1 MKTKISP
8 AAVGMFILGAL
19 ALFVVLFLS
28 FGGSNVFAQPSRFLI
43 YFDESVSGLDP
54 GAPLKVNGVRIG
66 RVAAVNVRYDL
77 ATRKALVQT
86 VCEINR
92 NVLTD
97 NAGVTIDLTSAAQL
111 RGLIERGLRARL
123 NFTGITGLLF
133 VELDFEDPV
142 KYPADPRFVA
152 ESLPVVPAIPSPIA
166 EVQQSVIEIVANLK
180 KVDFAALSKDIRT
193 LLTTATQKVNELD
206 LKGLSERMG
215 NAAQSVTAF
224 VESPEAKL
232 AFANLNQTLTDARAA
247 IAKIDGQVGPVSD
260 DLKRTLAEAQ
270 AALKSLSGAAD
281 TTRRFVQA
289 QGNVG
294 DELTQSLR
302 QMADAAAAIERLADA
317 VQRDPSSLIVGKK
330 KTGTP

>member
-19 ALFVVLFLS
+19 LLFVVLFLS
-28 FGGSNVFAQPSRFLI
+28 FGGSNFFTKPSRFLI

-92 NVLTD
+92 SVLTD
-97 NAGVTIDLTSAAQL
+97 NAGVAIDLTDAAELQ
-111 RGLIERGLRARL
+111 RLIDRGLRARL

-133 VELDFEDPV
+133 VELDFEDPA
-142 KYPADPRFVA
+142 KYPADPRFA
-152 ESLPVVPAIPSPIA
+152 TETLPVVPAIPSPIA
-166 EVQQSVIEIVANLK
+166 QVQQSVIEIVANIRQ
-180 KVDFAALSKDIRT
+180 VDFAALSKELKT
-193 LLTTATQKVNELD
+193 LLATANQKATELD
-206 LKGLSERMG
+206 LKGLAEHVSR
-215 NAAQSVTAF
+215 AAQTVTAF
-224 VESPEAKL
+224 VDSPEAKQV
-232 AFANLNQTLTDARAA
+232 FANLNQAITETRAA
-247 IAKIDGQVGPVSD
+247 IAKIDGQVGPVSED
-260 DLKRTLAEAQ
+260 FKHTLAEAQ
-270 AALKSLSGAAD
+270 TALKSLNAAAD

-294 DELTQSLR
+294 DEVTQSLR
-302 QMADAAAAIERLADA
+302 QIADAAAALERLADTL
-317 VQRDPSSLIVGKK
+317 QRNPNSIIVGKK
-330 KTGTP
+330 KPE

>member
-19 ALFVVLFLS
+19 LLFVVLFLS
-28 FGGSNVFAQPSRFLI
+28 FGGSNFFVKPSRFLI

-66 RVAAVNVRYDL
+66 RVAAVNVRYDPV
-77 ATRKALVQT
+77 TRKALVQT

-97 NAGVTIDLTSAAQL
+97 SAGKTIDITDATEL
-111 RGLIERGLRARL
+111 RGLIDRGLRARL
-123 NFTGITGLLF
+123 NFTGITGMLF
-133 VELDFEDPV
+133 VELDFEEPD

-152 ESLPVVPAIPSPIA
+152 EALPVVPAIPSPIA
-166 EVQQSVIEIVANLK
+166 QVQQSVIEIVANIK
-180 KVDFAALSKDIRT
+180 QVDFAALSKELKT
-193 LLTTATQKVNELD
+193 LLATANQKASELD
-206 LKGLSERMG
+206 MKGLAQRMSR
-215 NAAQSVTAF
+215 AAEAVTAF
-224 VESPEAKL
+224 VDSPEAKQV
-232 AFANLNQTLTDARAA
+232 FANLNLTITETRTAV
-247 IAKIDGQVGPVSD
+247 AKIYAQVGPVSED
-260 DLKRTLAEAQ
+260 FKQTLAEAQ
-270 AALKSLSGAAD
+270 TALKSLTGAAD

-302 QMADAAAAIERLADA
+302 QIADAAAALERLADT
-317 VQRDPSSLIVGKK
+317 VQRNPNSLIVGKK
-330 KTGTP
+330 KPE